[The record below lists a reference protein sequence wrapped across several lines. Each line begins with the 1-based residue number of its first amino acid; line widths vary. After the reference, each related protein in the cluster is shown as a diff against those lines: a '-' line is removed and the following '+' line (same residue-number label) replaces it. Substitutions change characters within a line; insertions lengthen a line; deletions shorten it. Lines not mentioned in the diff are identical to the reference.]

1 MRISSATTECT
12 QPLLASKKDLPVIV
26 VLRSY
31 LTESGDTKAGWV
43 AEGLG

>member
-1 MRISSATTECT
+1 MRISSATTEYT
-12 QPLLASKKDLPVIV
+12 QPLLAFKEDLPVIV

-31 LTESGDTKAGWV
+31 LTESGGAKAGWV